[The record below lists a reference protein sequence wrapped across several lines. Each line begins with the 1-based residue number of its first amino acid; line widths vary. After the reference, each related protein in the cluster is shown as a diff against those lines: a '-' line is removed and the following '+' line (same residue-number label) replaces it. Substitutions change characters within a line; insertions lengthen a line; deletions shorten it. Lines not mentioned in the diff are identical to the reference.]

1 MKFKLKKVVSEVLI
15 GLLLVTILTGCGDP
29 LADGYNE
36 KAKVGDK
43 VYSTEYAHDTIALK
57 VGDYNITLAECM
69 VELMQNFYMY
79 GITPE
84 NLDTTGK
91 AAQSYALSNIRQN
104 TILSDVAKHNDTV
117 ATPGDIDLVNE
128 YTDNFVSAFSDIMD
142 IYGVTRDDVYE
153 VFMKQVLVNIFEN
166 NIKNDMGKT
175 INDDY
180 NEQFKDTRFIELY
193 QLTFPFV
200 EVDGN
205 NKPVEN
211 ENGSYNTYTDAEKL
225 EVRKTAEKALKELAS
240 GSDAKEI
247 AKKYEVEPFSSTT
260 NGYIG
265 AYSDEFNELFEKM
278 DNNDV
283 SQIIEGDKGYIIYV
297 MLNNDNNDLKDYY
310 TYTLA
315 SMKLDDEFK
324 NIEDKWLATIPVS
337 DDDYVGTVWN
347 DIDLGLLTRN
357 LIDAGIVN
365 NNTTVQNG
373 PVTTQ
378 AVPDQETTTEQ

>member
-1 MKFKLKKVVSEVLI
+1 
-15 GLLLVTILTGCGDP
+15 
-29 LADGYNE
+29 
-36 KAKVGDK
+36 
-43 VYSTEYAHDTIALK
+43 
-57 VGDYNITLAECM
+57 
-69 VELMQNFYMY
+69 
-79 GITPE
+79 
-84 NLDTTGK
+84 
-91 AAQSYALSNIRQN
+91 
-104 TILSDVAKHNDTV
+104 
-117 ATPGDIDLVNE
+117 
-128 YTDNFVSAFSDIMD
+128 
-142 IYGVTRDDVYE
+142 
-153 VFMKQVLVNIFEN
+153 MKQVLVNIFEN

-193 QLTFPFV
+193 QITFPFV
-200 EVDGN
+200 EIDGN

-240 GSDAKEI
+240 GSDAKEV

-283 SQIIEGDKGYIIYV
+283 SRIIEGDKGYIIYV

-324 NIEDKWLATIPVS
+324 NIEEKWLATIPVS

-378 AVPDQETTTEQ
+378 AVTEQETTTEQ